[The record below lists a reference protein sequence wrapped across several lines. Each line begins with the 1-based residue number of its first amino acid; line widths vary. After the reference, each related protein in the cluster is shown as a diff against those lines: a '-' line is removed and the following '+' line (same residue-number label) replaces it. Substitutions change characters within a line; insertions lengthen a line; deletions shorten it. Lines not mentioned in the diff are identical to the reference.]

1 LKNLHESTF
10 FYSGDKHLVD
20 MADNSAASPETEKAQ
35 KGKAQKKGA
44 KVVTYF
50 RLFAVENST
59 SGREGLY
66 QTLSHNPLEIKFLP
80 QIP

>member
-44 KVVTYF
+44 K
-50 RLFAVENST
+50 L
-59 SGREGLY
+59 
-66 QTLSHNPLEIKFLP
+66 
-80 QIP
+80 